1 MPIEGMAGTIIKG
14 LKDLGFLWPPL
25 HFQCRILCSLKG
37 KIVFV
42 EPTVTSGKW
51 LSLFFSVSYHPLKE
65 YSFISFIKGD
75 VYVVLIEI
83 YFFLF
88 FF

>member
-1 MPIEGMAGTIIKG
+1 MPIKGIAGTIIKG

-25 HFQCRILCSLKG
+25 HLQHRILCSLKD

-51 LSLFFSVSYHPLKE
+51 LSLFFSISHHPLKE
-65 YSFISFIKGD
+65 YSFIRGD
-75 VYVVLIEI
+75 VYVVLIERFI
-83 YFFLF
+83 FPF
-88 FF
+88 FFKKR